1 MAQRKGSRADVK
13 GPLILSTVMAVV
25 AFAAVAIFATGG
37 TDNALRLDLALIAA
51 GIAFIATVVVSATL
65 MIVERPN
72 DPSLGQGTGVN
83 RSSARLYAEAR
94 ARRQREAAAR
104 RDGEAE
110 FGRRVRPDTEGEDL
124 RGRGP
129 GTPDDGPAAPRS

>member
-83 RSSARLYAEAR
+83 RSSARLYAEAK

-124 RGRGP
+124 LGRGP